1 MTAKAHPLL
10 ISLLTVWLVTP
21 ALGQA
26 QSAPRGQLE
35 VNGGYQLGTKNFKSS
50 GTIRANAEDG
60 SYSTDHQL
68 TSGVMLNLAGG
79 YAVWKQL
86 GLGLG
91 IAKFSSTTASTFNGS
106 VPHPFFFNK
115 PRTVSGSVSGL
126 SRDEMAIHI
135 QARFVAP
142 VTPRLQVLV
151 FGGPSFVQVKQGL
164 VSGFSW
170 KDEYPYDQATLV
182 STQTA
187 SGHASALGFHAGGDV
202 AFFFGPRV
210 GVGGSVQVSGA
221 TLKLTAGNA
230 QATINAGGVQAGG
243 GLRVRF

>member
-1 MTAKAHPLL
+1 MTTVASGFTYPAALAIDATDTLYLL
-10 ISLLTVWLVTP
+10 VEAGTVYTI
-21 ALGQA
+21 
-26 QSAPRGQLE
+26 AP
-35 VNGGYQLGTKNFKSS
+35 GG
-50 GTIRANAEDG
+50 A
-60 SYSTDHQL
+60 
-68 TSGVMLNLAGG
+68 
-79 YAVWKQL
+79 
-86 GLGLG
+86 
-91 IAKFSSTTASTFNGS
+91 
-106 VPHPFFFNK
+106 
-115 PRTVSGSVSGL
+115 
-126 SRDEMAIHI
+126 
-135 QARFVAP
+135 VAP
-142 VTPRLQVLV
+142 
-151 FGGPSFVQVKQGL
+151 L

-202 AFFFGPRV
+202 AFFFGPGV

>member
-1 MTAKAHPLL
+1 MELL
-10 ISLLTVWLVTP
+10 PGDALRVGDPVFF
-21 ALGQA
+21 ALGVAAGGGAFVQ
-26 QSAPRGQLE
+26 QGQ
-35 VNGGYQLGTKNFKSS
+35 VGGLGAGFEGSQLG
-50 GTIRANAEDG
+50 R
-60 SYSTDHQL
+60 
-68 TSGVMLNLAGG
+68 V
-79 YAVWKQL
+79 V
-86 GLGLG
+86 GLE
-91 IAKFSSTTASTFNGS
+91 TE
-106 VPHPFFFNK
+106 V
-115 PRTVSGSVSGL
+115 
-126 SRDEMAIHI
+126 I

-202 AFFFGPRV
+202 AFFFGPGV